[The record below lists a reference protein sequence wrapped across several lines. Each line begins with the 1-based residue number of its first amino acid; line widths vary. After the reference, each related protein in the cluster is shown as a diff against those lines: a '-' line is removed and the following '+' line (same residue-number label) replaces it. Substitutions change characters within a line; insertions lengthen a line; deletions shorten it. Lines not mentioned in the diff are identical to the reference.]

1 MNGWMDEW
9 MFDLL
14 LDRSRNVYL
23 TALDEELREFGK
35 GMLPASRVSI
45 WTYNA
50 KISYFAWKN
59 KYMCVA
65 AQFHK
70 GCST

>member
-1 MNGWMDEW
+1 

-14 LDRSRNVYL
+14 PDRSRNVYL

-45 WTYNA
+45 GTHNV
-50 KISYFAWKN
+50 KISYFA
-59 KYMCVA
+59 
-65 AQFHK
+65 
-70 GCST
+70 